1 MPSKKLHLSPE
12 EIARPFHGGMAERY
26 PPVLSPKQLAALLG
40 FSVKTVY
47 EWLAKGRFDGAYR
60 KRGKH
65 CLVWRDRAL
74 AITFNDKEWT

>member
-1 MPSKKLHLSPE
+1 MPSKKLQLSLE
-12 EIARPFHGGMAERY
+12 EIPRPFQGELAERY
-26 PPVLSPKQLAALLG
+26 PPILSPRQLADLLG

-47 EWLAKGRFDGAYR
+47 EWLAKGRLDGAYR

-74 AITFNDKEWT
+74 TIIFNGKEWT